1 MPGSFLV
8 DRYIN
13 HPGYIISYR
22 MRIQANT
29 PFQWPITKDN
39 WVNPYFLG
47 EDDIELKTKGLTE
60 ELKDEDGG
68 YTIYLSRT
76 KFMGAGYAVLRG
88 KGIPLGHLISNIT
101 EGCYQNEDGYSVSY
115 FTLDGAS
122 DWRITNAKEILTEA
136 FTIQNLNFVRD
147 LY

>member
-1 MPGSFLV
+1 
-8 DRYIN
+8 
-13 HPGYIISYR
+13 
-22 MRIQANT
+22 MRIQANI

-39 WVNPYFLG
+39 WVNPYFIG

-60 ELKDEDGG
+60 ELKDGEDG
-68 YTIYLSRT
+68 YTIYLGRI
-76 KFMGAGYAVLRG
+76 KYMGDEDDYAVLRG

-101 EGCYQNEDGYSVSY
+101 EGCYKHENGNSVSY

-122 DWRITNAKEILTEA
+122 DWRLINAKEILTEA

-147 LY
+147 L